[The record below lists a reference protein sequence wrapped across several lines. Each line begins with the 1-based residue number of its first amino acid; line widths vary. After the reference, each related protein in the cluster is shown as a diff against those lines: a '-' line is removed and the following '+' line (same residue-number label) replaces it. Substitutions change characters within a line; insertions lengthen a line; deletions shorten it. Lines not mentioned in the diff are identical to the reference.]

1 VSTALTGAVELLDR
15 ALAWTGSGL
24 ALVTADRLGDPTP
37 CAAWDLAALLHH
49 MDDALDAFAEAATGQ
64 VSLVPTTGPALAHP
78 EPRLE
83 SIRAKACALLGWWSA
98 HPPDDVRVGDL
109 PVPAGLLVGAAALEI
124 TVHGWDVHETL
135 GTGHR
140 LPEALAEELLP
151 VAAVTVGDDDRP
163 ARFAAPLAVPPGA
176 PASRR
181 LLAHLGR
188 G

>member
-1 VSTALTGAVELLDR
+1 MSTALTGAVELLDR
-15 ALAWTGSGL
+15 ALAWTRSGL

-37 CAAWDLAALLHH
+37 CAEWDLAALLHH
-49 MDDALDAFAEAATGQ
+49 MDDALDAFTEAADGQ
-64 VSLVPTTGPALAHP
+64 VSLVPTAGSALADP

-83 SIRAKACALLGWWSA
+83 SVRAKACALLGWWCA
-98 HPPDDVRVGDL
+98 HPPEDVRVGDAPL
-109 PVPAGLLVGAAALEI
+109 PSGLLVGAAALEI
-124 TVHGWDVHETL
+124 TVHGWDVHQAL

-140 LPEALAEELLP
+140 LPEGLAEQLLP

-163 ARFAAPLAVPPGA
+163 ARFAAPLPVPPGA